1 MFKISKYCIPIENEG
16 QMIVF
21 NTMTSSVI
29 KMDKEMFHRIFELN
43 IMPDDKNTLQ
53 ALEEMGYIVDS
64 SLDENFRLMVS
75 RRKYQ
80 FSNSGITS
88 AVIAVTTECNARC
101 YYCYENGIERAAM
114 DVETADNIVD
124 FLDKNSRTRKLVIQ
138 WFGGETLCAVD
149 TIDRIATGLKSRG
162 IEFASLITTNG
173 YCVNDEILKKARDAW
188 NVKRFQIPIDALGE
202 EYDKIKNYVE
212 SSSERKPFDIVIKNI
227 HSILAVGFHVNVRT
241 NFNPKNIETTRKV
254 LNFLAEEFK
263 GENKF
268 FAYPE
273 PITGVGMPSVV
284 DSNFDGELHPY
295 LDLLMETRKLGFLCP
310 TLLIEDNYLEGEEA
324 LSGIKLTSRPT
335 GCYATLLNSIAIDS
349 KGDLY
354 KCHRL
359 LGRGDNYSCG
369 NVTKGLIY
377 NYNLERFC
385 NDSPCYDECNE
396 CALMPLC
403 HGGCKVK
410 KELYGGHNACIAI
423 KSIIKDVIR
432 VYVSE
437 LSK

>member
-138 WFGGETLCAVD
+138 WFGGEPLCAVD

-263 GENKF
+263 
-268 FAYPE
+268 
-273 PITGVGMPSVV
+273 
-284 DSNFDGELHPY
+284 DQL
-295 LDLLMETRKLGFLCP
+295 
-310 TLLIEDNYLEGEEA
+310 
-324 LSGIKLTSRPT
+324 
-335 GCYATLLNSIAIDS
+335 
-349 KGDLY
+349 
-354 KCHRL
+354 
-359 LGRGDNYSCG
+359 
-369 NVTKGLIY
+369 
-377 NYNLERFC
+377 
-385 NDSPCYDECNE
+385 
-396 CALMPLC
+396 
-403 HGGCKVK
+403 
-410 KELYGGHNACIAI
+410 
-423 KSIIKDVIR
+423 VI
-432 VYVSE
+432 VNT
-437 LSK
+437 